1 MPRRNLFLNR
11 KYLAIQK
18 KNQRRRIRLN
28 DLSVE
33 VVTNRV
39 TGEPVADELLL
50 NESVL
55 NEPSTHDLLLDEP
68 LLDEPLLDEPLLD
81 EPTSTDD
88 SETDD
93 ENSELVDSDTIS
105 VDTFKNDLTNWALRG
120 RIPHNQLSRLLKLL
134 KKYDPICTTNLPTDS
149 RSLLSTPRTVSIIDM
164 VPGKY
169 FHFGLQV
176 GNKLTLKSL
185 KTTRDSISLLLFVD
199 GCSIS
204 KSTNS
209 QMWPIVCSILHRDR

>member
-1 MPRRNLFLNR
+1 MTFSTSVNFLIFSIIFLRDRNYSEMPRRNLFLNR

-88 SETDD
+88 SET
-93 ENSELVDSDTIS
+93 NCLNYRYGT
-105 VDTFKNDLTNWALRG
+105 W
-120 RIPHNQLSRLLKLL
+120 
-134 KKYDPICTTNLPTDS
+134 
-149 RSLLSTPRTVSIIDM
+149 
-164 VPGKY
+164 
-169 FHFGLQV
+169 
-176 GNKLTLKSL
+176 
-185 KTTRDSISLLLFVD
+185 
-199 GCSIS
+199 
-204 KSTNS
+204 
-209 QMWPIVCSILHRDR
+209 